1 MLLHFISELRF
12 VRAPSVPLRRQRG
25 FAMFELVLA
34 IMISTLLGIWAAS
47 AWMRQVDDA
56 AAQATGVWLL
66 GVKKAVDQM
75 LRRQSDSL
83 TGIAQARPGD
93 FQFQDVWRPTVS
105 ELIQA
110 GHLPKGFTLQP
121 PLRYEVGIR
130 VLTPVGDCHD
140 QGCKIEA
147 LIYAQP
153 VGVASEEATDLS
165 RMGKILMALEG
176 FGASVHPYRPA
187 HLKGP
192 QVDLSNPPL
201 PDMPGLL
208 PGSIIALGFYDSSLL
223 ARFVRQNDRRDTHLE
238 APLFVK
244 DGVTAQGQIQAAGVS
259 VKGRV
264 SAGEYLQLQGQ
275 ATEQTACEPEGLV
288 ARGGEGQLLVC
299 TNGRWV
305 GSGGRFGGVYTW
317 HDMYGCLPEAR
328 DIQMVNPVTGWCNCP
343 SGYQSLQISTW
354 NRSNEPYDKIRS
366 YICLR

>member
-1 MLLHFISELRF
+1 MRLSFFSFRRV
-12 VRAPSVPLRRQRG
+12 VRSYPIHRQHG

-66 GVKKAVDQM
+66 GVKKGVDQM
-75 LRRQSDSL
+75 LRRQSDGL
-83 TGIAQARPGD
+83 MGITEPRSGD

-110 GHLPKGFTLQP
+110 GHLPRGFSLRP
-121 PLRYEVGIR
+121 PLRYEVAIR
-130 VLTPVGDCHD
+130 VLPPVGDCHG

-147 LIYAQP
+147 LVYAQP
-153 VGVASEEATDLS
+153 VGVASEEAADLS
-165 RMGKILMALEG
+165 RIGKILMALEG
-176 FGASVHPYRPA
+176 FGASVHP
-187 HLKGP
+187 LKTGLIKGP

-201 PDMPGLL
+201 PDMPALI

-223 ARFVRQNDRRDTHLE
+223 SRFVRQNDRRDTHLE

-244 DGVTAQGQIQAAGVS
+244 EGITVQGQIHAADVS
-259 VKGRV
+259 AKRRL
-264 SAGEYLQLQGQ
+264 SAGEYLQIQGQ
-275 ATEQTACEPEGLV
+275 ATEQAACEAEGLV
-288 ARGGEGQLLVC
+288 GRGGEGQLLVC
-299 TNGRWV
+299 TKGRWV

-328 DIQMVNPVTGWCNCP
+328 DILMINPVTGWCNCP
-343 SGYQSLQISTW
+343 SQYLPVQISTW
-354 NRSNEPYDKIRS
+354 NRAHEPHDKIRT